1 MNLTEHLKHMADHC
15 ISCDLC
21 VAECAF
27 LQKYGTPKRIAETY
41 DPKNPLHQIMPFE
54 CHLCWLCTA
63 VCPVD
68 LDPAA
73 MFLEMRKE
81 SIGEVEKKGRHKRIL
96 AYEKRGTSRRYSW
109 YALPEGCETVFF
121 PGCTLAG
128 TRPEIT
134 LRLFDYLQQRIPSPG
149 IVLDCCTT
157 PSHDLGYFD
166 HFRQMFYEMARYLT
180 RNHVKR
186 ILTACPN
193 CYKVFQQYGH
203 GFSVQTV
210 YEFLDLQP
218 PEDFP
223 TLTGSFALHD
233 PCPMRF
239 EDAVMKSV
247 RGLAKK
253 TGLSLLPMAHEKAR
267 TVCCGEGGAVPLVS
281 KPLSD
286 AWGKKRFAEAGENP
300 VLTYCAGCADTLGR
314 SAPTC
319 HILDLLFDPSACL
332 NKKFRV
338 SRAAPFTYLNRL
350 LLKRKLKKTFPA
362 RVTRE
367 RTFLDG
373 VLSFNN
379 LLIADPDGSFALPL
393 AENLKKTGF
402 SVFTASAGKEAL
414 DRLYKNFRV
423 DVVLL
428 NPKLPDM
435 SGTEALNQIK
445 AFNPFIQVIVLTSQS
460 SVFEA
465 IAAMKSGAS
474 EYLEKPLAFEALL
487 SHVQTAMDEKQDYE
501 KQMLAARTGPF
512 ITPKNRNSRIAEI
525 KTAAAKKRGDTNE
538 I

>member
-1 MNLTEHLKHMADHC
+1 
-15 ISCDLC
+15 
-21 VAECAF
+21 
-27 LQKYGTPKRIAETY
+27 
-41 DPKNPLHQIMPFE
+41 MPFE
-54 CHLCWLCTA
+54 CHLCALCKA
-63 VCPVD
+63 ICPEG

-73 MFLEMRKE
+73 MFLAMREKTFKD
-81 SIGEVEKKGRHKRIL
+81 VEKKGWHRRIL
-96 AYEKRGTSRRYSW
+96 AYEKRGTSRRYTW
-109 YALPEGCETVFF
+109 YALPDGCETVFF
-121 PGCTLAG
+121 PGCTLPG
-128 TRPEIT
+128 TRPDVT
-134 LRLFDYLQQRIPSPG
+134 LRLIDYLQHRIPALG
-149 IVLDCCTT
+149 IVLDCCTQ
-157 PSHDLGYFD
+157 PSHDLGNYD

-193 CYKVFQQYGH
+193 CHQVFQKYGH

-218 PEDFP
+218 PDDFP

-239 EDAVMKSV
+239 EDAAMESI
-247 RGLAKK
+247 RDLAKK

-286 AWGKKRFAEAGENP
+286 AWGKTRLDEAGENP

-314 SAPTC
+314 FAPTF
-319 HILDLLFDPSACL
+319 HLLDLLFKPSVCL
-332 NKKFRV
+332 DQKPRA
-338 SRAAPFTYLNRL
+338 SRAPFTYLNRL

-362 RVTRE
+362 RETRE

-373 VLSFNN
+373 ILSFNN

-393 AENLKKTGF
+393 AEHLKKMGF
-402 SVFTASAGKEAL
+402 SVFTASSGKEAL

-428 NPKLPDM
+428 NAKFPDM
-435 SGTEALNQIK
+435 SGTEVLNQIK
-445 AFNPFIQVIVLTSQS
+445 SFNPFIQVIVLTSQS

-487 SHVQTAMDEKQDYE
+487 NHVQTTMDEKQDYE

-512 ITPKNRNSRIAEI
+512 ITPKNRNTRIAEI